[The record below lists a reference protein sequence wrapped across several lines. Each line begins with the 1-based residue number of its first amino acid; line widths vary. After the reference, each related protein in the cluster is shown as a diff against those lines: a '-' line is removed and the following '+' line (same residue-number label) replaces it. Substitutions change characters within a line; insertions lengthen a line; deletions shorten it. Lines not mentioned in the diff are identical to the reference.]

1 MRPLL
6 VFSNARI
13 NTLTAGNGWVSAERQ
28 IVLESTRST
37 MNVRQLFDLTGR
49 TAIITGGS
57 IGLGRQMAEG
67 LAEMGANL
75 VLCAR
80 KKERCERAA
89 AELQKL
95 GVKTLALGCDVK
107 NPAEVQAVVDAA
119 MSQFG
124 RIDILI
130 NNAGTSWGAPV
141 EEMRLEQWNKVIET
155 NLTGTF
161 LFSQA
166 AGKFMTAK
174 RRGKIINIAS
184 VAGIHGAPPEFQA
197 IGYHAS
203 KGGVIAFTKDLACK
217 WGIHNIQVNSIAPGW
232 FPTNMSQV
240 VIERNKE
247 EFLKKIPLRRF
258 GNDHD
263 LKGAAVFLSSDASDY
278 VTGHVLVVDGGQ
290 TA

>member
-1 MRPLL
+1 VPRIGSSFLVCAGRKEEPHALADLL
-6 VFSNARI
+6 VKAK
-13 NTLTAGNGWVSAERQ
+13 
-28 IVLESTRST
+28 
-37 MNVRQLFDLTGR
+37 QLFDLSGR
-49 TAIITGGS
+49 VAIITGGS

-80 KKERCERAA
+80 KIERCEQA
-89 AELQKL
+89 AEELKQV

-107 NPAEVQAVVDAA
+107 NPDQVRDVVEQTI
-119 MSQFG
+119 SQFG

-141 EEMRLEQWNKVIET
+141 EEMRLEHWNKVIET

-166 AGKFMTAK
+166 AGKFMVPQ

-184 VAGIHGAPPEFQA
+184 VAGLRGAPPEFQA

-217 WGIHNIQVNSIAPGW
+217 WGVHNIQVNAIAPGW
-232 FPTNMSQV
+232 FPTHMSEV
-240 VIERNKE
+240 VIERNRE
-247 EFLKKIPLRRF
+247 AFLKKIPLGRF
-258 GNDHD
+258 GSDHD
-263 LKGAAVFLSSDASDY
+263 LKGAAVFLASDASDF

>member
-1 MRPLL
+1 
-6 VFSNARI
+6 
-13 NTLTAGNGWVSAERQ
+13 
-28 IVLESTRST
+28 
-37 MNVRQLFDLTGR
+37 MNVRQQFNLAERVALV
-49 TAIITGGS
+49 TGGS

-67 LAEMGANL
+67 LAEMGAHL

-80 KKERCERAA
+80 KKERCQQAA
-89 AELQKL
+89 DELRSL
-95 GVKTLALGCDVK
+95 GVKTVALACDVK
-107 NPAEVQAVVDAA
+107 NPENVREVVDTAL
-119 MSQFG
+119 SQFG

-141 EEMRLEQWNKVIET
+141 EEMRLEHWNKVIET

-166 AGKFMTAK
+166 VGKSMIAE

-184 VAGIHGAPPEFQA
+184 VAGLRGAPPDFQA

-203 KGGVIAFTKDLACK
+203 KGGIIAFTKDLACK
-217 WGIHNIQVNSIAPGW
+217 WGVHNIQVNAIAPGW
-232 FPTNMSQV
+232 FPTSMSQV

-247 EFLKKIPLRRF
+247 NLLTRIPLGRF

-263 LKGAAVFLSSDASDY
+263 LKGAAVFLASDASDFI
-278 VTGHVLVVDGGQ
+278 TGHVLVVDGGQ

>member
-1 MRPLL
+1 MKP
-6 VFSNARI
+6 
-13 NTLTAGNGWVSAERQ
+13 RQ
-28 IVLESTRST
+28 
-37 MNVRQLFDLTGR
+37 MFDLEGR
-49 TAIITGGS
+49 VAIITGGS
-57 IGLGRQMAEG
+57 DGLGRQMAEG

-80 KKERCERAA
+80 KKERCQEA
-89 AELQKL
+89 AEVLQKL

-107 NPAEVQAVVDAA
+107 NPANVQEVVDATV
-119 MSQFG
+119 SEFG
-124 RIDILI
+124 RIDILV

-141 EEMRLEQWNKVIET
+141 EEMRLEHWNKVIET

-166 AGKFMTAK
+166 VGKIMISQ

-184 VAGIHGAPPEFQA
+184 VAGIRGASPEFQA
-197 IGYHAS
+197 VGYHAS
-203 KGGVIAFTKDLACK
+203 KGGVIIFTKDLACK

-240 VIERNKE
+240 LIERNRDT
-247 EFLKKIPLRRF
+247 FLKTIPMRRF

-263 LKGAAVFLSSDASDY
+263 LKGAAVFLASDASDF

>member
-1 MRPLL
+1 M
-6 VFSNARI
+6 
-13 NTLTAGNGWVSAERQ
+13 NTKE
-28 IVLESTRST
+28 
-37 MNVRQLFDLTGR
+37 LFDLSGR
-49 TAIITGGS
+49 VAIVTGGS
-57 IGLGRQMAEG
+57 IGLGRQMAEA

-80 KKERCERAA
+80 KKERCDQA
-89 AELQKL
+89 AEELRQL
-95 GVKTLALGCDVK
+95 GTKTLALACDVK
-107 NPAEVQAVVDAA
+107 NSEHVRDVVQQTV
-119 MSQFG
+119 SNFG

-130 NNAGTSWGAPV
+130 NNAGTAWGASV
-141 EEMRLEQWNKVIET
+141 EDMKLEHWNKVIET

-166 AGKFMTAK
+166 AGKFMVPQRK
-174 RRGKIINIAS
+174 GKIINIAS

-217 WGIHNIQVNSIAPGW
+217 WGIHNIQVNAIAPGW
-232 FPTNMSQV
+232 FPTHMSEV
-240 VIERNKE
+240 AIERNRE
-247 EFLKKIPLRRF
+247 PFLKKIPLGRF
-258 GNDHD
+258 GSDHD
-263 LKGAAVFLSSDASDY
+263 LKGAAVFLASDASNF